1 MIRLLCA
8 LGALL
13 VLLVL
18 GESTLREHQ
27 HAVRRTAGTLRL
39 LAPEPASAIA
49 QIEVRA
55 AGRRWHYVR
64 RGTLGI
70 SQRITALLSSTAVSS
85 TCSRVCSLRQ
95 QPSSRPSLGTWPAMA
110 SARVVSAS
118 ICSTNR
124 AIPCW
129 KCAKGAVPP
138 GHVLGNRMSSAWVP
152 TAFSISTPTP
162 VHALDTAPPA
172 PMLDR
177 RVLPQAL
184 QRKGLRRIA
193 FASDPSYPVQS
204 LSHQLKAMTA
214 PTPMMPTYEWV
225 AFSAAGAETC
235 LSASV
240 ETYADFLKR
249 LTWSALHDPGQT
261 DAFAQA
267 RYLYLEDEE
276 GTIDTLAI
284 GAADDQGRYPPPPH
298 HRPRL
303 LHNARKSPAPLPHS
317 IRPPRHAPSTLAL
330 PPSRALDGREK
341 IKRDGAQTPR
351 PISGATAPL
360 NSKMGLKLR
369 PILLRSVLKTR
380 VSVSHS
386 AQSI

>member
-27 HAVRRTAGTLRL
+27 RTVRRTAGALRL
-39 LAPEPASAIA
+39 LTPELASAIA

-64 RGTLGI
+64 RGPTWHFPAYHRAFVLNRRVEHLLQSLLATPATFVSDEPGDLARYGLGPGSVRI
-70 SQRITALLSSTAVSS
+70 HLLNQQGRPLLEVRQGRGAPGPRAGESYVQRVGAD
-85 TCSRVCSLRQ
+85 
-95 QPSSRPSLGTWPAMA
+95 
-110 SARVVSAS
+110 S
-118 ICSTNR
+118 IFHLH
-124 AIPCW
+124 A
-129 KCAKGAVPP
+129 
-138 GHVLGNRMSSAWVP
+138 H
-152 TAFSISTPTP
+152 P

-193 FASDPSYPVQS
+193 FAGDPAYPVQS
-204 LSHQLKAMTA
+204 LSRQLKAMMA
-214 PTPMMPTYEWV
+214 PGPMMPTYEWV
-225 AFSAAGAETC
+225 ALSAAGAETC
-235 LSASV
+235 LSASA
-240 ETYADFLKR
+240 EAYADFLKH
-249 LTWSALHDPGQT
+249 LTWSALHDPGQA

-284 GAADDQGRYPPPPH
+284 GPAHDRGPYLRLHTTGHVLSITPEKAA
-298 HRPRL
+298 L
-303 LHNARKSPAPLPHS
+303 LFPTRAALRDTLPQPSPYHQAEPF
-317 IRPPRHAPSTLAL
+317 
-330 PPSRALDGREK
+330 
-341 IKRDGAQTPR
+341 
-351 PISGATAPL
+351 
-360 NSKMGLKLR
+360 
-369 PILLRSVLKTR
+369 
-380 VSVSHS
+380 
-386 AQSI
+386 